1 MLTPNSVPSDQPAT
15 PDPSSF
21 MGNLNFYHSGGVHHE
36 GSFPFGVPPFDYSPA
51 FDSNTMVPPLEQYPD
66 LTSILTPKT
75 LGCSESRSSR
85 IDISDECIQEAR
97 SILLARLDAH
107 NDARRTDD
115 IVGHVITFPEPIAI
129 EFTSGDLSYS
139 ARQMFESPPSEALFH
154 FFRLCVYL
162 SSNNMMPSHMAVK
175 LIRWIAKNNFRW
187 QLKDIFKSKTTTVEI
202 FATNLLIAAVG
213 IEDIQTAEILI
224 DGGADLE
231 GTTSDFFLLEPQL
244 SALQT
249 AIRVQNMAL
258 VPMLLKAGADPNH
271 ATGGRTPLNEAC
283 YTNSKSSDLVQL
295 LLDAG
300 ADVNP
305 LHDSARKTPLQCA
318 VINGHI
324 STVQLLLEARADPN
338 CYTKEGTALQIAC
351 KGRTEIVELL
361 IRAGADI
368 ETRSGY
374 TNRSD
379 SESCDSDSDSDSNS
393 DSDGLKTKCLKPPIL
408 IAAEHQ
414 NWEAVQI
421 LLEEGAAVNSRL
433 AKFPESTLEELKEAE
448 EWISVFTPLQAA
460 VRAENITMSRMLLSA
475 GAHIDARPKDKFG
488 HTALQI
494 AVMVRNE
501 RLIHILLHKGANI
514 NAVAGLYAGRTALQA
529 AASCED
535 TNLLTLLLNQG
546 ADMNAAA
553 GEELGRTA
561 LQAAVCAGNIEG
573 VRILLEAGA
582 DVNAHPSRRGG
593 KTALEAAV
601 GNEDKG
607 IKAEMFGLL
616 LAKGALINQPSTK
629 GHCPIHTA
637 VANKDFETTSML
649 LMKGADPNIG
659 YSANTGRTPLQ
670 AAASKGDEKLIQVL
684 LDYRADVNAPAYQY
698 GGRTALQAAAEQ
710 GFGHAVSILLRA
722 GAHIEAKSAL
732 FGLSAIE
739 AAVKSSNHQLVRLL
753 LDQNPNII
761 SSYPDTNSPV
771 LTLAMN
777 FGNCDISLI
786 EMLLKAGSDVNSV
799 FSGES
804 YLQMA
809 AGRGRFDL
817 VQMLLLAGAK
827 VDLHWRKTTAGAIT
841 ALQAAVATKNIDI
854 VQMLLDYGA
863 DVNVPANEAGGKTAG
878 RGFHQ
883 RL

>member
-1 MLTPNSVPSDQPAT
+1 MLTPNSVHSDQPAT

-97 SILLARLDAH
+97 SILLDRLDVDS
-107 NDARRTDD
+107 DARRTDD
-115 IVGHVITFPEPIAI
+115 IVGHVITFLEPIAI

-139 ARQMFESPPSEALFH
+139 ARQMFESPPSEALLH

-162 SSNNMMPSHMAVK
+162 SSNNMMPSYMAVK

-187 QLKDIFKSKTTTVEI
+187 QLKDMFKSKTTTVEI
-202 FATNLLIAAVG
+202 FASNLLITAVR

-231 GTTSDFFLLEPQL
+231 VTTSDFIFWEPQL
-244 SALQT
+244 SALQV
-249 AIRVQNMAL
+249 AILVQNMSL
-258 VPMLLKAGADPNH
+258 VQMLLKAGADPNH

-283 YTNSKSSDLVQL
+283 YASSESLDLVQL

-305 LHDSARKTPLQCA
+305 LQDSARKTPLQCA
-318 VINGHI
+318 VINGQI
-324 STVQLLLEARADPN
+324 SKVQLLLEAGVDPN
-338 CYTKEGTALQIAC
+338 CYTTCEAGTALQIAC
-351 KGRTEIVELL
+351 KRRTEVVELL
-361 IRAGADI
+361 IAAGADI

-379 SESCDSDSDSDSNS
+379 SESCDSDSDSDS
-393 DSDGLKTKCLKPPIL
+393 DDLKTKCFKPPIL

-421 LLEEGAAVNSRL
+421 LLEEGAAVNPRL
-433 AKFPESTLEELKEAE
+433 AKFPESSLWEELKGTEGWEGWEKE
-448 EWISVFTPLQAA
+448 ECENICVFTPLQAA

-475 GAHIDARPKDKFG
+475 GSHIDARPKDKFG

-529 AASCED
+529 AAGYED

-546 ADMNAAA
+546 ADVNAAA
-553 GEELGRTA
+553 GKEHGRTA
-561 LQAAVCAGNIEG
+561 LQAAVGAGNIEG

-582 DVNAHPSRRGG
+582 DVSAHPSRSGG
-593 KTALEAAV
+593 KTALEAAIE
-601 GNEDKG
+601 NKDKG
-607 IKAEMFGLL
+607 TKAEMLGLL

-629 GHCPIHTA
+629 GYCPIHTA
-637 VANKDFETTSML
+637 VANKDFDTTSML
-649 LMKGADPNIG
+649 LMKGTDPNIG
-659 YSANTGRTPLQ
+659 YSSNTGRTPLQ
-670 AAASKGDEKLIQVL
+670 EAASKGDEKLIQVL

-698 GGRTALQAAAEQ
+698 SGRTPLQAAAER

-722 GAHIEAKSAL
+722 GADTKAKPAL
-732 FGLSAIE
+732 SDGLSAIE
-739 AAVKSSNHQLVRLL
+739 AAVKSSNSQVVRLL

-761 SSYPDTNSPV
+761 SSYPGTNSRL
-771 LTLAMN
+771 LTLTMN
-777 FGNCDISLI
+777 S
-786 EMLLKAGSDVNSV
+786 
-799 FSGES
+799 
-804 YLQMA
+804 
-809 AGRGRFDL
+809 
-817 VQMLLLAGAK
+817 
-827 VDLHWRKTTAGAIT
+827 
-841 ALQAAVATKNIDI
+841 
-854 VQMLLDYGA
+854 
-863 DVNVPANEAGGKTAG
+863 
-878 RGFHQ
+878 
-883 RL
+883 